1 MLTFQSELEVTM
13 SILKLSALVVGL
25 QLIAAPVLAQGTT
38 AKDPANAHTYQGG
51 PKTEVPH
58 SMKKAKKNTT
68 TTGQVGPSGGHHYQG
83 GPKTEV
89 PHHMQDKK

>member
-1 MLTFQSELEVTM
+1 MTTRQVAT
-13 SILKLSALVVGL
+13 IAVVL
-25 QLIAAPVLAQGTT
+25 QLVAAPAWAQSPP
-38 AKDPANAHTYQGG
+38 AKDNAHTYQGG

-58 SMKKAKKNTT
+58 TMKKAKDTSPTKDKA
-68 TTGQVGPSGGHHYQG
+68 GPSGGHHYQG

>member
-1 MLTFQSELEVTM
+1 M
-13 SILKLSALVVGL
+13 SILKVSAVFIGL
-25 QLIAAPVLAQGTT
+25 QLLASPVYAQGTT
-38 AKDPANAHTYQGG
+38 AKDNAHTYQGG

-58 SMKKAKKNTT
+58 SMKAKKTTPT
-68 TTGQVGPSGGHHYQG
+68 TTGQASGGHHYQG

>member
-1 MLTFQSELEVTM
+1 MVDDMNMERPMTIRAVAV
-13 SILKLSALVVGL
+13 SAVIF
-25 QLIAAPVLAQGTT
+25 QLITTPVLAQSPPT
-38 AKDPANAHTYQGG
+38 KDNAHTYQGG

-58 SMKKAKKNTT
+58 TMKKAKKTSPT
-68 TTGQVGPSGGHHYQG
+68 KEQVGPSGGHHYQG

>member
-1 MLTFQSELEVTM
+1 M
-13 SILKLSALVVGL
+13 SVLKVSAIVVGF
-25 QLIAAPVLAQGTT
+25 QLIAAPALAQG
-38 AKDPANAHTYQGG
+38 PATKEPAHNAHTYQGG

-58 SMKKAKKNTT
+58 SMKAKKTT
-68 TTGQVGPSGGHHYQG
+68 TTRGQTGDSGGHHYQG

>member
-1 MLTFQSELEVTM
+1 MTIRKVAAIAVMF
-13 SILKLSALVVGL
+13 
-25 QLIAAPVLAQGTT
+25 QLIATPVLAQSPS
-38 AKDPANAHTYQGG
+38 AKDNAHTYQGG

-58 SMKKAKKNTT
+58 TMKKKTPSPAK
-68 TTGQVGPSGGHHYQG
+68 GQAGPSGGHHYQG